1 MRRASAA
8 HGTVGRVTSGG
19 GNTESSSAVMR
30 GWSWGRSVKV
40 TIQSSTQA
48 KLSPA
53 QAKKAMRQP
62 ALAITATITMGAL
75 ALPMRA
81 AAWVMPWAKPR
92 LPLATQ
98 RAIAAV
104 EAGKVAP
111 SPRPSSKPRGQK
123 RDQGRWQV
131 LTARWPPPRSGRKQ
145 SGWDGCRNDR

>member
-1 MRRASAA
+1 MRRASLPQ
-8 HGTVGRVTSGG
+8 GTSGRATSGG
-19 GNTESSSAVMR
+19 GNAESSSAVMR

-48 KLSPA
+48 KLSAA

-62 ALAITATITMGAL
+62 SLAITATITMGAL

-111 SPRPSSKPRGQK
+111 SPPQQQARGQQRQQAGGK
-123 RDQGRWQV
+123 
-131 LTARWPPPRSGRKQ
+131 S
-145 SGWDGCRNDR
+145 